1 MFGKGTGGDVMPY
14 VQFFVCKLEPE
25 RAFLATFHVAAVL
38 HLYLSNTLC
47 TMGLLTYAFVVIM
60 NLEKKQVRAQFYGFF
75 HVVSQLKEDIKN
87 NNNYVAGVVHD
98 LRNPLTEIYS
108 CTELLTQT
116 LPEHLLN
123 NPDMQ

>member
-1 MFGKGTGGDVMPY
+1 MKNILTDYFKGRG
-14 VQFFVCKLEPE
+14 
-25 RAFLATFHVAAVL
+25 
-38 HLYLSNTLC
+38 
-47 TMGLLTYAFVVIM
+47 
-60 NLEKKQVRAQFYGFF
+60 AQFNPHNKF
-75 HVVSQLKEDIKN
+75 IKN

-123 NPDMQ
+123 NPDML